1 MKSLV
6 TNNKSNNGI
15 GDKEMKNFEEI
26 MIGSKELAQEKMVKI
41 LKTYF
46 EHYGFKTPSFDNAV
60 FTKDISD
67 ACSSES
73 VEEFAALVDKKDG
86 RALKYLDEMSKMFK
100 FILTAS
106 EVSTANYNNQ
116 SSEETRQNVFMMCLT
131 YLLHINHVDRAT
143 NILKMLE
150 VGIKTNKDIVKSR
163 TWGLANLLMNPHLL

>member
-6 TNNKSNNGI
+6 TNNKLNNGM
-15 GDKEMKNFEEI
+15 GDKEMKNFEKI
-26 MIGSKELAQEKMVKI
+26 MMGSKELAQEKMVKI
-41 LKTYF
+41 LKVYLK
-46 EHYGFKTPSFDNAV
+46 HYGFNTPSFNNAE

-67 ACSSES
+67 ACSNES
-73 VEEFAALVDKKDG
+73 VEEIAALIDKKDA
-86 RALKYLDEMSKMFK
+86 RALEYLDEMSKMFE

-106 EVSTANYNNQ
+106 EGSIANYNNQ

-131 YLLHINHVDRAT
+131 YLLHINHVDRTT

-150 VGIKTNKDIVKSR
+150 MGIKANKDIVKSR